1 MTWFFT
7 CNLEWITTNCTR
19 STGSYNFVSL
29 RKILLALIYSKL
41 HSKSCDYLYKVHVL
55 KIIKKFMSYYK
66 CIQTYDPRAQ
76 SMEHSIALLN
86 KRTAS
91 RFPLRSINE
100 YWITVCT
107 FYGMLGGLGKHC
119 LRSLVFPSGGWKSLQ
134 FTSTPNTLT
143 SVCIL
148 SILFSVYFLR
158 CLQEE
163 FVQQS
168 RASFYGDHFLYSQ
181 DLSVCFGGDIVRG
194 KRTIVTL
201 KG

>member
-41 HSKSCDYLYKVHVL
+41 HSKSCDYLNKVHVL

-66 CIQTYDPRAQ
+66 CIQTCDPRAQ

-91 RFPLRSINE
+91 RFPLRSING
-100 YWITVCT
+100 YWITVWT
-107 FYGMLGGLGKHC
+107 FYGMLGGLIKHC

-148 SILFSVYFLR
+148 SILFLYISWDADKENLFNN
-158 CLQEE
+158 QELLYM
-163 FVQQS
+163 VII
-168 RASFYGDHFLYSQ
+168 SFILKTLVFALG
-181 DLSVCFGGDIVRG
+181 
-194 KRTIVTL
+194 VTL
-201 KG
+201 